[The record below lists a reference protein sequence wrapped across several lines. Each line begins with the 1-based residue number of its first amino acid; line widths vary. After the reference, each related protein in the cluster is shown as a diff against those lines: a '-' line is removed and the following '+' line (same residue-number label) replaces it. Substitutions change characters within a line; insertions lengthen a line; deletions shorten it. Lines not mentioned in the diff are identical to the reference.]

1 MLINL
6 LCWLWIA
13 VSAFIFGTAGL
24 GALKRINGYDS
35 KEPDQIM
42 IFGICLLTVYAQFF
56 SLFYKVGL
64 AANVGLIILNILLGG
79 IFYKDMIKMFSEWRR
94 NKSIKFVALVMMLLA
109 IVYLNYA
116 SDPIEH
122 YDTYLYHAQSI
133 RWIEEYGI
141 APGLGNLHNRFA
153 YNNSIFSLQA
163 LFSLR
168 FLLGYSLHSINGF
181 LGGMLFMPYA
191 FCSLKV
197 LRTYKFCTSDLFR
210 IGMIYYIASQKDY
223 ISSPGADFFAICM
236 IFYILIKWFA
246 LLEGD
251 INDCAPYISLCLM
264 SVFALSIKLSATMLV
279 ILAVAPTVR
288 LIKGKR
294 WKEIVL
300 YICFGIIIISPFLIR
315 NVIISGYLLYPFPYL
330 DFFSFDWKIPE
341 FTVLF
346 DKNEIKAWGMG
357 VNDYALYNVPFEE
370 WFPTWKK
377 ELNRIQE
384 LEVCLFPIISI
395 VAIVITVW
403 KTIKTKQADYLCVV
417 ATMLAIIIMWFSSA
431 PGLRFGGAF
440 LLFFPCYLFGTFL
453 ESLNSKIRAI
463 QIPLIVVL
471 ILVVYNSYPIIR
483 TLLRSDLDNKI
494 VGKDYE
500 EIECREIPMGSEL
513 FYIPVEGDQAG
524 YYAFPS
530 TPYEARLNVIEMRG
544 GTLKEGFRI
553 KKEYQNYFMSNGAQV
568 FEENIFK

>member
-13 VSAFIFGTAGL
+13 VSAFILGIAGL
-24 GALKRINGYDS
+24 GTLKRINGYDS
-35 KEPDQIM
+35 KEPDQVM

-79 IFYKDMIKMFSEWRR
+79 IFYKDMIKMFSEWKEDK
-94 NKSIKFVALVMMLLA
+94 NVKFVALIMMLLA

-133 RWIEEYGI
+133 RWIEEYGVV
-141 APGLGNLHNRFA
+141 PGLGNLHNRLA
-153 YNNSIFSLQA
+153 YNSSIFSLQA
-163 LFSLR
+163 LFSFR
-168 FLLGYSLHSINGF
+168 FFLGYSLHSINGF
-181 LGGMLFMPYA
+181 LGLIFMLYTL
-191 FCSLKV
+191 CSLKV
-197 LRTYKFCTSDLFR
+197 LHTHKFHVSDFFR
-210 IGMIYYIASQKDY
+210 VGLIFYIVSQRDY
-223 ISSPGADFFAICM
+223 ISSPGSDCLALCM
-236 IFYILIKWFA
+236 ILYILIKWIA
-246 LLEGD
+246 LLEEKITD
-251 INDCAPYISLCLM
+251 ALPYIPLCLM
-264 SVFALSIKLSATMLV
+264 SVFTVSVKLTAAMLV
-279 ILAVAPTVR
+279 LLATLPAIRLVR
-288 LIKGKR
+288 AKR
-294 WKEIVL
+294 WKEIAA
-300 YICFGIIIISPFLIR
+300 YIAWGIIMILPFLIR
-315 NVIISGYLLYPFPYL
+315 NVVIAGWLLYPVTQL
-330 DFFSFDWKIPE
+330 DFFSFDWKMPE
-341 FTVLF
+341 FTLLY

-357 VNDYALYNVPFEE
+357 LNDFARYNAPFRE
-370 WFPTWKK
+370 WFPVWR
-377 ELNRIQE
+377 EGLNGM
-384 LEVCLFPIISI
+384 EVREVFSLP
-395 VAIVITVW
+395 ITVAASLGISLYR
-403 KTIKTKQADYLCVV
+403 TAKTKQADWLCVV
-417 ATMLAIIIMWFSSA
+417 LTMLAIIILWFDSA
-431 PGLRFGGAF
+431 PLLRYGGIF
-440 LLFFPCYLFGTFL
+440 LLLFPCFLIGTVL
-453 ESLNSKIRAI
+453 ESLNSKIRTI

-471 ILVVYNSYPIIR
+471 TLVVYNSYPTIR
-483 TLLRSDLDNKI
+483 TLLRNDLDNKI

-553 KKEYQNYFMSNGAQV
+553 KKEYQNYFMSNSAQV